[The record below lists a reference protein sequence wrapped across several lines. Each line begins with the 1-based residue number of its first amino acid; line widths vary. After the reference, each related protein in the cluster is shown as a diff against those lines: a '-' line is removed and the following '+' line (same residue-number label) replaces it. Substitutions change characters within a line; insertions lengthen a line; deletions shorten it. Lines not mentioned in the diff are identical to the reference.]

1 MKKIKITAFWDLLIG
16 AIVCSILFTTAIYIF
31 IVVKGNEGWN
41 DISWHYALICAT
53 CVAMPTTIMLS
64 LQKISIDL
72 SCDKVRLFYLV
83 NFRKNEMDLHT
94 NWIIY
99 PSEIESIDIVKLSNE
114 EKEKYTSARFMFNKY
129 LKINLKF
136 GHCKYVYIS
145 HYSNWQI
152 KKIIQMLTPNKRITN
167 Q

>member
-1 MKKIKITAFWDLLIG
+1 MKRIKIIAFWDLLIC
-16 AIVCSILFTTAIYIF
+16 AIVCSILFTVAVYIF
-31 IVVKGNEGWN
+31 IIVKGNERWY
-41 DISWHYALICAT
+41 DIPWYYALICAA
-53 CVAMPTTIMLS
+53 CVAVPTTIMLS

-83 NFRKNEMDLHT
+83 NFRKNERDLHT

-99 PSEIESIDIVKLSNE
+99 PSEIESIEIVKLSNK
-114 EKEKYTSARFMFNKY
+114 EKKKYTSARFIFNKY

-136 GHCKYVYIS
+136 GQCKYVYVS

-152 KKIIQMLTPNKRITN
+152 KRIIQILTQNKEITN
-167 Q
+167 